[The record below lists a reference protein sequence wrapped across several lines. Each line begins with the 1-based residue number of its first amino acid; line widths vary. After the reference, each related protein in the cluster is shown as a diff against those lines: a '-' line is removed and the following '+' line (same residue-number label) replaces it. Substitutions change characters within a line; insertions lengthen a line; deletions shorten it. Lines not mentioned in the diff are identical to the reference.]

1 MCLHGYF
8 RTRVTR
14 IRFFRAHFNKSDA
27 SNALHLSA
35 NYKSA
40 PRTRFVAL
48 SPRTRRGSALRALH
62 SAHAP
67 SLSRPTQRLIHT
79 RTLASS
85 LSRLAPYAARRLFGR
100 RTSGYEYLFSASTRP
115 ALRVIGRSIRS
126 FAHRTPPGGSSGGV
140 RAATSTCLAPAHTQH
155 SELSVEEFVASQQ
168 ETPCQDKGSPRKPLG
183 PKYET

>member
-1 MCLHGYF
+1 MSVLKARLF
-8 RTRVTR
+8 QNSSDSQVLVDA
-14 IRFFRAHFNKSDA
+14 FFRAYFNKSDA

-35 NYKSA
+35 NYKIA

-100 RTSGYEYLFSASTRP
+100 RTSSYEYLFSASTHP
-115 ALRVIGRSIRS
+115 ALRVIE
-126 FAHRTPPGGSSGGV
+126 V
-140 RAATSTCLAPAHTQH
+140 
-155 SELSVEEFVASQQ
+155 FVASRTVRRPAALR
-168 ETPCQDKGSPRKPLG
+168 EA
-183 PKYET
+183 YEALRVPV

>member
-1 MCLHGYF
+1 MSGLHGYF

-35 NYKSA
+35 NYKIA

-79 RTLASS
+79 RTHEHSLHRSPAS
-85 LSRLAPYAARRLFGR
+85 
-100 RTSGYEYLFSASTRP
+100 
-115 ALRVIGRSIRS
+115 
-126 FAHRTPPGGSSGGV
+126 HRTPPGGSSGGV
-140 RAATSTCLAPAHTQH
+140 RAATSTCLAPAHVQH
-155 SELSVEEFVASQQ
+155 SELSVEVFVASRTVRRPAALR
-168 ETPCQDKGSPRKPLG
+168 EA
-183 PKYET
+183 YEQLRVPV